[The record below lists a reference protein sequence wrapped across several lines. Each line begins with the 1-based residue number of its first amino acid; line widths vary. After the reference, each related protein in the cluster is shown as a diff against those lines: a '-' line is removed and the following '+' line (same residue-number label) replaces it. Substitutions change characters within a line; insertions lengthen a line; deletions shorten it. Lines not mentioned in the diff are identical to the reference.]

1 MTAVVISGVIAGM
14 LYALMGAGLVLVYR
28 QSGVLNFAH
37 GATGTLAAYVAYSC
51 LEGSLGYVFAVM
63 AAFAVGI
70 ALSVT
75 IEGLVIR
82 RLAWASDFTVAIATL
97 GVALIVMGA
106 VTAQWGTTPVT
117 LRHPVQSSWSLQL
130 GSVSVG
136 ADQLFSAAMALLVFL
151 GLHVLVERTRFG
163 LAMRAASE
171 GPVTAGMLGID
182 VARVRFVTWAI
193 AGALSTLAALL
204 IVPQHYLDPNFLT
217 AFMITAFAA
226 IVLGGL
232 ESIGGALLGGLVF
245 GVGSS
250 LLSYYVT
257 GRLTAT
263 VSFLAII
270 GVLALFPHGLF
281 GRRTQRVVEPSLR
294 RARRSPLAKL
304 RRASGAAQPRS
315 APANSAA
322 RSRRAAYLRWGLA
335 TAAIAVLYIAVLVLP
350 RSRIYELAAIAA
362 IFPAVLGQNLVSGYG
377 GQASIGQSGF
387 MVAGAYVAMLMVSK
401 WSVPLVIALG
411 AGVVV
416 AGLVAV
422 LLAVA
427 ATRLSGVYLA
437 LVTISFALAMPEL
450 ASFPESVTG
459 GALGLT
465 VESKSLAGIGLVD
478 TGTVYVVLLTICLA
492 LGLVFWLAASGS
504 PGRRWRAVRDSE
516 PGAASIGI
524 PVRQAKIWMVALGGG
539 LAGLAGVLS
548 AQLVGFLAPD
558 QFTLW
563 TSVYLLAAVI
573 VGGSSSILGTVLGAA
588 FITVVP
594 IETASLPELTQIIFG
609 AAILAAVTLA
619 PQGLAQIARQ
629 PLPRPGTDGDR
640 TGAQS
645 DVSGGDRVVAR
656 S

>member
-1 MTAVVISGVIAGM
+1 
-14 LYALMGAGLVLVYR
+14 
-28 QSGVLNFAH
+28 
-37 GATGTLAAYVAYSC
+37 
-51 LEGSLGYVFAVM
+51 
-63 AAFAVGI
+63 
-70 ALSVT
+70 
-75 IEGLVIR
+75 
-82 RLAWASDFTVAIATL
+82 
-97 GVALIVMGA
+97 
-106 VTAQWGTTPVT
+106 
-117 LRHPVQSSWSLQL
+117 
-130 GSVSVG
+130 
-136 ADQLFSAAMALLVFL
+136 
-151 GLHVLVERTRFG
+151 
-163 LAMRAASE
+163 
-171 GPVTAGMLGID
+171 
-182 VARVRFVTWAI
+182 
-193 AGALSTLAALL
+193 
-204 IVPQHYLDPNFLT
+204 
-217 AFMITAFAA
+217 
-226 IVLGGL
+226 
-232 ESIGGALLGGLVF
+232 
-245 GVGSS
+245 
-250 LLSYYVT
+250 
-257 GRLTAT
+257 
-263 VSFLAII
+263 
-270 GVLALFPHGLF
+270 
-281 GRRTQRVVEPSLR
+281 
-294 RARRSPLAKL
+294 
-304 RRASGAAQPRS
+304 
-315 APANSAA
+315 
-322 RSRRAAYLRWGLA
+322 LRWGLA
-335 TAAIAVLYIAVLVLP
+335 IAAIAVLYIAVLVLP

-401 WSVPLVIALG
+401 WSVPLVVALG

-478 TGTVYVVLLTICLA
+478 TGTVYVVLLTICVA

-629 PLPRPGTDGDR
+629 PFPRRGTDGGDR
-640 TGAQS
+640 TEAKS